1 MFNLRWKGCSKDL
14 WILGGQLRPWENWSH
29 LLSFLLVPG
38 WQILFRKSLCHGVW
52 RGSLSLKK
60 TQVPTVVSRLG
71 KWNSRHKAF
80 GIYTGSTT
88 IWYIISNSI
97 LHCVTNTCSYLIKLW
112 LLTGLVQVECWNI
125 KEESALSCLSY
136 STFLAPCIL
145 CLTVTH
151 YGLCLYI
158 FASSS
163 FR

>member
-60 TQVPTVVSRLG
+60 TQVPTVASRLG
-71 KWNSRHKAF
+71 KWNSRYKAF

-97 LHCVTNTCSYLIKLW
+97 LHCVTNTCSYLIKLVINRVGAGRVLKHQGRVCS
-112 LLTGLVQVECWNI
+112 LLFVLFYFPGPMHPM
-125 KEESALSCLSY
+125 SY
-136 STFLAPCIL
+136 SNTLWSL
-145 CLTVTH
+145 S
-151 YGLCLYI
+151 LY
-158 FASSS
+158 FC
-163 FR
+163 FFFF